1 MDTDLIA
8 IIIIDILGISVFIW
22 FLSSRLS
29 MKLKVIEERKS
40 RRPSN
45 GSNAPDGESARD
57 GSEGD

>member
-40 RRPSN
+40 GRSSN
-45 GSNAPDGESARD
+45 GSNALDGEGARD

>member
-40 RRPSN
+40 GRPSN
-45 GSNAPDGESARD
+45 GSNAPDGGGARD